1 MIDITTHRARIGT
14 FNVFKQRKVK
24 PKSNLEYGTNLNV
37 LISIFMIITV
47 MAAASQ
53 GLEGVA
59 APERTDL
66 GEQRTGHFPRAGGS
80 CSTREDEG

>member
-1 MIDITTHRARIGT
+1 MIDIITHRARIGT
-14 FNVFKQRKVK
+14 FNAFKHR
-24 PKSNLEYGTNLNV
+24 NMEYGTNMNV

-80 CSTREDEG
+80 CSTREDGG